1 MFFTCFHFHVL
12 FPKHGFMLKLTLQ
25 GWVVIERKRSNTRLG
40 LVMLII
46 NNLENSG
53 ESGGFLGVARDR
65 EVIGKGESLAH
76 GPTAGNSLI
85 YGSFVFIHLFF
96 LHARV

>member
-1 MFFTCFHFHVL
+1 MGDISNMFFTCFHFHVL

-65 EVIGKGESLAH
+65 EVIGKGESLFSSC
-76 GPTAGNSLI
+76 PNSLI
-85 YGSFVFIHLFF
+85 YTSFVFF
-96 LHARV
+96 LHARD